1 MKLRTNVNMV
11 TKFLTITVL
20 SLSLMGSAGIADAGQ
35 RGGGSRSGGGGGRA
49 VARSGGVTTGRA
61 VPRPGRSYYRPSY
74 GRPYYYGGYRGY
86 YGYPYGGY
94 YPYGLGFSFGY
105 GYPYGYG
112 YGYGYPYG
120 YGYGYPYGY
129 CYVGGGYLGSSYG
142 GLRISDAPRDAAVY
156 ADGYYVGTV
165 DDFDG
170 TFQHLNLENG
180 AHHIEIAPQG
190 QPRIAFDVNI
200 RPGQTI
206 TYRADR

>member
-1 MKLRTNVNMV
+1 MKLRAHKSMT
-11 TKFLTITVL
+11 TKFLTTAVL
-20 SLSLMGSAGIADAGQ
+20 SLFLVGGAGLADAGQ
-35 RGGGSRSGGGGGRA
+35 RGGSRSGSGGGRA
-49 VARSGGVTTGRA
+49 VPRSGGVTTGRA
-61 VPRPGRSYYRPSY
+61 VPRPGGSYYRPSY
-74 GRPYYYGGYRGY
+74 GRSYYYAPRYRGY
-86 YGYPYGGY
+86 YGYPYGY
-94 YPYGLGFSFGY
+94 YPYGLGFGFGY
-105 GYPYGYG
+105 GYPYGY

-129 CYVGGGYLGSSYG
+129 VGGGYLGNSYG

-170 TFQHLNLENG
+170 TFQHLNLEAG
-180 AHHIEIAPQG
+180 AHHIEVAPQG